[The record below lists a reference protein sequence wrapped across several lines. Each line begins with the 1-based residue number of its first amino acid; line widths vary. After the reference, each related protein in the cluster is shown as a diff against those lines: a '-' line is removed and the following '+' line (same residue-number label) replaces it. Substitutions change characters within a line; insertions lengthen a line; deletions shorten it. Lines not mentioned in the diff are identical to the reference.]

1 MCFGGG
7 GNGGGGGDS
16 AVSTRPGE
24 EAYNPNAPAGQR
36 GGEGQTYSSAM
47 RGTGRWTGDT
57 RSDQEIQDD
66 VAVTEALWRGDRTF
80 TDARGNQRSVA
91 GYSRN
96 MSQPLAGSLLAG
108 LNDPPTIGGATG
120 FAASR
125 MIGGPV
131 GFLVGQGLRMGVNS
145 LLGDRSSLGGR

>member
-1 MCFGGG
+1 MCFGGD

-47 RGTGRWTGDT
+47 QGTGRWTGDT
-57 RSDQEIQDD
+57 RSDQEARDD
-66 VAVTEALWRGDRTF
+66 AAVTDALQRGDKTF

-91 GYSRN
+91 GYSRDI
-96 MSQPLAGSLLAG
+96 SAPLEGSLMARLNEPPSAG
-108 LNDPPTIGGATG
+108 TVLGT
-120 FAASR
+120 AASL
-125 MIGGPV
+125 MTQAPFPV
-131 GFLVGQGLRMGVNS
+131 GMVLGRGVSYGVNT
-145 LLGDRSSLGGR
+145 LLGGR